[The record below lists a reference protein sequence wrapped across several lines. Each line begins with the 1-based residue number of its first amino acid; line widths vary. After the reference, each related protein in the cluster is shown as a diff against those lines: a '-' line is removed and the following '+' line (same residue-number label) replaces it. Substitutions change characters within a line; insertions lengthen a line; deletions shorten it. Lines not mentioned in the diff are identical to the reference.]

1 MENENNE
8 QYDYEDESPPSLLSD
23 SGGWLRNAPK
33 KPLFLGGMA
42 ALLVILL
49 VAVIFTGGDDS
60 ADMANEQQL
69 PAYDA
74 MERMQGRFE
83 RLENRI
89 EEIEM
94 SLTRLPG
101 LIHQVE
107 TMETGD
113 NGSQVDQLVA
123 RMEQLDDRMEEI
135 RDETRQ
141 IKNRQQALSTE
152 ISERKVAAAS
162 SESSESSGSGD
173 VRYHEVKKGDT
184 LYSIARTNGIPLK
197 TLLEKNNLTEESTIM
212 PGQRLIVSE

>member
-8 QYDYEDESPPSLLSD
+8 HYDYEDESPPSLLSD
-23 SGGWLRNAPK
+23 SGGWWRNAPK
-33 KPLFLGGMA
+33 KSLFLGGMA

-49 VAVIFTGGDDS
+49 VAVIFTGDNDRV
-60 ADMANEQQL
+60 DMANEQQL

-152 ISERKVAAAS
+152 ISERKAAAAS
-162 SESSESSGSGD
+162 SETSESSGSGD